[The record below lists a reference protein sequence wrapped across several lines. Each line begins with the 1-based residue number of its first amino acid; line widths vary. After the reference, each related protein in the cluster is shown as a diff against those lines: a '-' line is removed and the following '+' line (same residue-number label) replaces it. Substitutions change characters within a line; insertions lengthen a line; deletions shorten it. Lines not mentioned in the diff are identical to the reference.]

1 MKDILNTYSAT
12 ELKKFIS
19 QSNIKKYSKLKKNE
33 LITLMTKTEHINKF
47 RYIKEK
53 VKKERKKPA
62 PAPKPTPKPTPA
74 PKKKGRPD
82 PEVQKRKLQQK
93 IKDAGGKDAYL
104 RNLGKETKGR
114 QGAKIRALA
123 EFQPKKKEKK
133 PEPKGEKLIQF
144 EVNDKQDMKT
154 RLTHKIINSMNK
166 DRVKQGKE
174 QIKKVSDYLKEREEE
189 RKREVSEQRART
201 RARNQKKKD
210 EAISKK
216 ESNIKT
222 EKDLIDNFNNISV
235 NDLKVV
241 LGVSG
246 VNNVLKNISSNK
258 GAKNVFFVLP
268 FMRQL
273 GMDLSE
279 KLVNKY
285 GISKT
290 WKMIEKMVKKERPN
304 KQVFIPK
311 NEGEAELKGFNNSL
325 AKKIRNHFK

>member
-1 MKDILNTYSAT
+1 MRDILNTYT
-12 ELKKFIS
+12 VHELKYFIS
-19 QSNIKKYSKLKKNE
+19 KSNIKRYTKFKREAL
-33 LITLMTKTEHINKF
+33 LDLMTKPENIDKF
-47 RYIKEK
+47 KHIKER
-53 VKKERKKPA
+53 VKQTNRRKKPA
-62 PAPKPTPKPTPA
+62 PKAKPTPAPA

-114 QGAKIRALA
+114 QGAKITALA

-258 GAKNVFFVLP
+258 GGKNVFFVLP